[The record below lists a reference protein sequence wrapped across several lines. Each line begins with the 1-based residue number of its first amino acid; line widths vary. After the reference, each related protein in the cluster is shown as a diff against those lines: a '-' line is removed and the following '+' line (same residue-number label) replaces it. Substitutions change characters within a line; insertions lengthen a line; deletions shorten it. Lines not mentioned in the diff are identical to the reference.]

1 MKVARWAAAKADPL
15 VCLERALAA
24 PSADLSA
31 ASWVARR
38 VVQLVGE
45 MDGVTAGCLVVL
57 MVVLMECGKVGL
69 LVGALVVA
77 MDVSLAALMVAEM
90 AV

>member
-1 MKVARWAAAKADPL
+1 
-15 VCLERALAA
+15 
-24 PSADLSA
+24 
-31 ASWVARR
+31 
-38 VVQLVGE
+38 